1 MAAAASDSMCMLS
14 IIELDFKDIALCCV
28 GLVRWSCVAQLC
40 PAQPSSFPHAQDPG
54 EKNGVRSL
62 RSSLADQ
69 LTSLQKKH
77 AAEMEMLEDI
87 K

>member
-1 MAAAASDSMCMLS
+1 MLS
-14 IIELDFKDIALCCV
+14 VIELDFKDIALCCA
-28 GLVRWSCVAQLC
+28 GLVSWFCVAQLC
-40 PAQPSSFPHAQDPG
+40 PTQRSFLLPRAQDPG

-77 AAEMEMLEDI
+77 GAEMEMLEDI
-87 K
+87 R